1 MTTFYHKYSNLKIAD
16 IKNKY
21 FYNIL
26 QLKGLYLNIL
36 VSLGENL
43 LFIKIFEPPG

>member
-21 FYNIL
+21 FTTKRFIFKYIYNMM
-26 QLKGLYLNIL
+26 